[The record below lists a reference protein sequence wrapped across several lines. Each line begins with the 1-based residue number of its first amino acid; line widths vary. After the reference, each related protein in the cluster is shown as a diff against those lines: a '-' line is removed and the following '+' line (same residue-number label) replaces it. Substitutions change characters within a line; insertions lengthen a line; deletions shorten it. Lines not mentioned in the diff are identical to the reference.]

1 LSPVSCATF
10 VPSGAF
16 GLIHD
21 APEFIG
27 GEVYLKLHG
36 KLFAVLF
43 LLVALTSVGY
53 CSDERVEEKAAAY
66 ATLSWLALIDSNQ
79 YGESWF
85 QAASEF
91 RNSLSKEQRVYA
103 LRSVRA
109 RLGKLPSRQLKGA
122 TYTTKLPSAPA
133 GEYVVVLYDTAFE
146 NRSGMIENVL
156 VVKEKD
162 GSGRCPDTSSSL
174 RERVGSSTS
183 LPRQMNLFP
192 RFFWLSTMLWCPW
205 RPEVMIKSG

>member
-1 LSPVSCATF
+1 MQPF
-10 VPSGAF
+10 VPSGLL
-16 GLIHD
+16 GLIHH
-21 APEFIG
+21 AHGFIG

-36 KLFAVLF
+36 KLFTLLF
-43 LLVALTSVGY
+43 LLAALTSVGY

-66 ATLSWLALIDSNQ
+66 ATASWLALIDSNQ

-91 RNSLSKEQRVYA
+91 RNSLSKEQWVNA

-109 RLGKLPSRQLKGA
+109 PLEKLQSRQLKGA

-133 GEYVVVLYDTAFE
+133 GEYVVVLYDTNFE
-146 NRSGMIENVL
+146 NRSGVIENVV

-162 GSGRCPDTSSSL
+162 GQWKVSGY
-174 RERVGSSTS
+174 
-183 LPRQMNLFP
+183 F
-192 RFFWLSTMLWCPW
+192 
-205 RPEVMIKSG
+205 IKPAGEGR